1 MGLNLDTSV
10 LIAAERARL
19 DLPRLFA
26 AHAEEPFALAAITAS
41 ELLHGVERAEPG
53 HRRRE
58 RGAFV
63 EAALAQLELVDFDLP
78 IARRHASLWA
88 ELERLGRRIGPHDL
102 QIAATALHLNHGL
115 VTLNPAEFRQVHG
128 LPPQAPAA
136 LQRDPA

>member
-1 MGLNLDTSV
+1 MGLILDTSV

-19 DLPRLFA
+19 DLPRFFA

-63 EAALAQLELVDFDLP
+63 EAVLAELDLVDFDLP
-78 IARRHASLWA
+78 VARRHASLWV
-88 ELERLGRRIGPHDL
+88 ELERLGRRIGPHNL
-102 QIAATALHLNHGL
+102 QIAATALHLNYGL
-115 VTLNPAEFRQVHG
+115 VTLNPAEFRQVPG
-128 LPPQAPAA
+128 LRVEDPAA
-136 LQRDPA
+136 FQRDPA

>member
-1 MGLNLDTSV
+1 MGLILDTSV

-41 ELLHGVERAEPG
+41 ELLHGVERADPG
-53 HRRRE
+53 PRRRA

-63 EAALAQLELVDFDLP
+63 EAVLVELDLVDFDLP
-78 IARRHASLWA
+78 VARRHAVLWA

-102 QIAATALHLNHGL
+102 QIAATALQLDYGL
-115 VTLNPAEFRQVHG
+115 VTLNPAEFRQVPG
-128 LPPQAPAA
+128 LR
-136 LQRDPA
+136 LVDPTAFRSDLA

>member
-1 MGLNLDTSV
+1 MGLILDTSV

-41 ELLHGVERAEPG
+41 ELLHGVERAESG
-53 HRRRE
+53 HRRRA

-63 EAALAQLELVDFDLP
+63 EAVLAELDLVDFDLP
-78 IARRHASLWA
+78 VARRHAVLWT

-102 QIAATALHLNHGL
+102 QIAATALQLNYGL
-115 VTLNPAEFRQVHG
+115 VTLNPAEFRQVPG
-128 LPPQAPAA
+128 LRLEDPSAF
-136 LQRDPA
+136 RSDPA

>member
-1 MGLNLDTSV
+1 MGLILDTSV

-19 DLPRLFA
+19 DLPRFFA
-26 AHAEEPFALAAITAS
+26 AHAEEPFALAAMTAS

-102 QIAATALHLNHGL
+102 QIAATALHLNYGL
-115 VTLNPAEFRQVHG
+115 VTLNPAEFRQVPG
-128 LPPQAPAA
+128 LRLEDPAA
-136 LQRDPA
+136 FQRDPA

>member
-1 MGLNLDTSV
+1 MGLILDTSV

-53 HRRRE
+53 PRRRE

-63 EAALAQLELVDFDLP
+63 EAVLAELDLIDFDLP
-78 IARRHASLWA
+78 VARRHAGLWA

-102 QIAATALHLNHGL
+102 QIAATALQLDYGL
-115 VTLNPAEFRQVHG
+115 VTLNPAEFRQVPG
-128 LPPQAPAA
+128 LRLEDPAA
-136 LQRDPA
+136 FRREPA

>member
-1 MGLNLDTSV
+1 MGLILDTSV

-19 DLPRLFA
+19 DLPRFFA
-26 AHAEEPFALAAITAS
+26 AHAEEPFALAAMTAS

-102 QIAATALHLNHGL
+102 QIAATALHLNYGL
-115 VTLNPAEFRQVHG
+115 VTLNPAEFRQVPG
-128 LPPQAPAA
+128 LRVEDPAA
-136 LQRDPA
+136 FRRDPA